1 MENQIRGIDEGFLS
15 SQERS
20 RLVGLCSKLTGNSD
34 IAEDLAQETLFLAWR
49 RMETLRDPEKRVQW
63 IAGIARNVSLR
74 WLREHGRTLAHS
86 IELPQSTMTHDAQTL
101 EELVVDEF
109 DLEVELERKELIEL
123 LERALSLLPAETRTA
138 LVKRY
143 VEETPLAEIAGQ
155 LGTNTSAIAMRLQ
168 RGKLA
173 LRKVLTTDMQSE
185 IQAYQTSATTQT
197 WERTSL
203 WCYLCGKHRLLG
215 MKQPD
220 RGLFY
225 LKCPACS
232 PGDGVLSKNELP
244 SLFKDIKSFKPAHH
258 RLGEWCHNYYRR
270 GLRDGSAVCDTC
282 GRNVL
287 AKISWPEE
295 IHRLSWFNK
304 DKPTWVYRQNERLV
318 NIVCSHCLSINCIS
332 LEGLVL
338 SLPEG
343 QAFLHTQ
350 ERIRFLPYRSIEFAG
365 RPAIVTTFESVND
378 ASRFEVISDAATYEV
393 LKIYGGSK

>member
-1 MENQIRGIDEGFLS
+1 
-15 SQERS
+15 
-20 RLVGLCSKLTGNSD
+20 
-34 IAEDLAQETLFLAWR
+34 
-49 RMETLRDPEKRVQW
+49 
-63 IAGIARNVSLR
+63 
-74 WLREHGRTLAHS
+74 
-86 IELPQSTMTHDAQTL
+86 MTHDEQTL

-123 LERALSLLPAETRTA
+123 LERALALLPAETRTA

-173 LRKVLTTDMQSE
+173 LRKVLTIDMQSE
-185 IQAYQTSATTQT
+185 IQAYQTNATTQA

-203 WCYLCGKHRLLG
+203 WCHLCGKHRLLG

-225 LKCPACS
+225 LKCPECS

-258 RLGEWCHNYYRR
+258 RLSEWCHNYYRR
-270 GLRDGSAVCDTC
+270 GLRVGSVTCDTC

-287 AKISWPEE
+287 AKISLPEE
-295 IHRLSWFNK
+295 IRGLIWLNK
-304 DKPTWVYRQNERLV
+304 DKPTWAYRQNERLV
-318 NIVCSHCLSINCIS
+318 NMICPHCLSTNCIS

-343 QAFLHTQ
+343 QAFLHTR
-350 ERIRFLPYRSIEFAG
+350 ERIRLLPYRSIEFAG
-365 RPAIVTTFESVND
+365 RLAIVTTFEGVTD
-378 ASRFEVISDAATYEV
+378 TSRFEVISDAETYEV
-393 LKIYGGSK
+393 LKIYGGGK